1 MERVRQ
7 ITRVNEAHKLG
18 YIGNNVTV
26 AVMDT
31 GIGTHIDFGQRIRG
45 FRDYV
50 GDKKILYD
58 DNGHGTHVS
67 GIIAGSG
74 FASHGRYRGMAPG
87 AQIFSI
93 KVLDRM
99 GKGNTRL
106 VVSALK
112 WLISNYEKMNIRI
125 LNISVG
131 MLASARREEQ
141 EELLAAIEA
150 VLDAGI
156 VVVAAAGNNGPKD
169 KSITI
174 PGLCRKII
182 TVGSSDDE
190 EGEVKNLGLMRG
202 YSGRGPTE
210 ACIMKPEVVAPG
222 TAIVSCK
229 RMGNGYEMKSGTSMA
244 TPVVAGAVAVLLSR
258 YSNLKPAEVKLR
270 LYETSVDTG
279 KSKHAQGW
287 GRLDVMQ
294 LIR

>member
-87 AQIFSI
+87 AAIYAI

-150 VLDAGI
+150 VWDAGI
-156 VVVAAAGNNGPKD
+156 VVVAAAGNNGEQAGAHVQYPAAY
-169 KSITI
+169 SEVI
-174 PGLCRKII
+174 G
-182 TVGSSDDE
+182 VGSVDE
-190 EGEVKNLGLMRG
+190 NLSYSSFSAKGDQVELM
-202 YSGRGPTE
+202 
-210 ACIMKPEVVAPG
+210 APG
-222 TAIVSCK
+222 ENIPITTYWDIQGV
-229 RMGNGYEMKSGTSMA
+229 GSGTSYA
-244 TPVVAGAVAVLLSR
+244 AP
-258 YSNLKPAEVKLR
+258 
-270 LYETSVDTG
+270 
-279 KSKHAQGW
+279 
-287 GRLDVMQ
+287 
-294 LIR
+294 

>member
-1 MERVRQ
+1 MLVS
-7 ITRVNEAHKLG
+7 V
-18 YIGNNVTV
+18 Y
-26 AVMDT
+26 
-31 GIGTHIDFGQRIRG
+31 DFGQRIRG

-87 AQIFSI
+87 AAIYAI

-150 VLDAGI
+150 VWDAGI

>member
-87 AQIFSI
+87 AAIYAI

-150 VLDAGI
+150 VWDAGI

-182 TVGSSDDE
+182 TDRKS
-190 EGEVKNLGLMRG
+190 
-202 YSGRGPTE
+202 
-210 ACIMKPEVVAPG
+210 VV
-222 TAIVSCK
+222 
-229 RMGNGYEMKSGTSMA
+229 
-244 TPVVAGAVAVLLSR
+244 
-258 YSNLKPAEVKLR
+258 
-270 LYETSVDTG
+270 
-279 KSKHAQGW
+279 
-287 GRLDVMQ
+287 
-294 LIR
+294 

>member
-87 AQIFSI
+87 AAIYAI

-112 WLISNYEKMNIRI
+112 WLIANYEKMNIRI

-131 MLASARREEQ
+131 
-141 EELLAAIEA
+141 IIFCA
-150 VLDAGI
+150 VVRSILPFFTTHWIKRFLPFPA
-156 VVVAAAGNNGPKD
+156 D
-169 KSITI
+169 KSWSINI
-174 PGLCRKII
+174 AP
-182 TVGSSDDE
+182 
-190 EGEVKNLGLMRG
+190 VKR
-202 YSGRGPTE
+202 
-210 ACIMKPEVVAPG
+210 
-222 TAIVSCK
+222 
-229 RMGNGYEMKSGTSMA
+229 
-244 TPVVAGAVAVLLSR
+244 
-258 YSNLKPAEVKLR
+258 
-270 LYETSVDTG
+270 
-279 KSKHAQGW
+279 
-287 GRLDVMQ
+287 
-294 LIR
+294 

>member
-1 MERVRQ
+1 
-7 ITRVNEAHKLG
+7 
-18 YIGNNVTV
+18 
-26 AVMDT
+26 
-31 GIGTHIDFGQRIRG
+31 
-45 FRDYV
+45 
-50 GDKKILYD
+50 
-58 DNGHGTHVS
+58 
-67 GIIAGSG
+67 
-74 FASHGRYRGMAPG
+74 
-87 AQIFSI
+87 
-93 KVLDRM
+93 M

-150 VLDAGI
+150 VWDAGI

-190 EGEVKNLGLMRG
+190 EGEAKNLGLMRG

>member
-1 MERVRQ
+1 
-7 ITRVNEAHKLG
+7 
-18 YIGNNVTV
+18 
-26 AVMDT
+26 
-31 GIGTHIDFGQRIRG
+31 
-45 FRDYV
+45 
-50 GDKKILYD
+50 
-58 DNGHGTHVS
+58 
-67 GIIAGSG
+67 
-74 FASHGRYRGMAPG
+74 
-87 AQIFSI
+87 
-93 KVLDRM
+93 
-99 GKGNTRL
+99 
-106 VVSALK
+106 
-112 WLISNYEKMNIRI
+112 
-125 LNISVG
+125 

-150 VLDAGI
+150 VWDAGI